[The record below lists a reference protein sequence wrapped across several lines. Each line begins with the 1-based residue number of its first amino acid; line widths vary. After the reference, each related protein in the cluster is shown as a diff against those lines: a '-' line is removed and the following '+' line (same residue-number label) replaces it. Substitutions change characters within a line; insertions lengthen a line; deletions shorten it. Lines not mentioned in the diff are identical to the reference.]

1 MKIVGDGNAAIAQ
14 PPLQADGANSSLDPT
29 AGNQQPPNAAMIH
42 NCQPQPSIHRL
53 THKLIEFKVRISMK
67 IERGSTIIN
76 IQHP

>member
-14 PPLQADGANSSLDPT
+14 PPLQVDGANRIGSSLDPT

-53 THKLIEFKVRISMK
+53 THKLIKFKVRISMK
-67 IERGSTIIN
+67 IERG
-76 IQHP
+76 PL